1 MGEREREREREMER
15 RDEAADWRGWIP
27 LEDEMAGK
35 GRTDIVSGC
44 ESFITERE
52 LSRAERGELGIFDV
66 VAGRY
71 EYRKVSKGIPQGR
84 EADGGCDGIGKEAE
98 EPRKPAAGRDDAAH
112 AAAPG
117 TQPATLR
124 NC

>member
-1 MGEREREREREMER
+1 
-15 RDEAADWRGWIP
+15 
-27 LEDEMAGK
+27 MAGK
-35 GRTDIVSGC
+35 GRADIVSGC

-84 EADGGCDGIGKEAE
+84 EADGGCDGRSREGEAR
-98 EPRKPAAGRDDAAH
+98 RKPAAGRDDAAH
-112 AAAPG
+112 AAVPG
-117 TQPATLR
+117 TQRKL
-124 NC
+124 

>member
-1 MGEREREREREMER
+1 VGGCRGRQSGKQRAV
-15 RDEAADWRGWIP
+15 AA
-27 LEDEMAGK
+27 AVAAA
-35 GRTDIVSGC
+35 DIVSGC

-71 EYRKVSKGIPQGR
+71 EYRKVSKGIQRSLRMERAQGLR
-84 EADGGCDGIGKEAE
+84 RVGRNGGRDGGMMLL
-98 EPRKPAAGRDDAAH
+98 H
-112 AAAPG
+112 AAAIG
-117 TQPATLR
+117 TRAATLR

>member
-1 MGEREREREREMER
+1 
-15 RDEAADWRGWIP
+15 
-27 LEDEMAGK
+27 MAGK
-35 GRTDIVSGC
+35 GRADIVSGC

-84 EADGGCDGIGKEAE
+84 EANGSCDGIERRRRAE
-98 EPRKPAAGRDDAAH
+98 KAGGR
-112 AAAPG
+112 
-117 TQPATLR
+117 QR
-124 NC
+124 